1 MNRECATTPYAAAS
15 GYPAVR
21 PATGNAASCR
31 PGLRQPIEPASF
43 ALACQL
49 ADFLLAQADLPD
61 QTPDDAK
68 YLETGW
74 PVTSW

>member
-1 MNRECATTPYAAAS
+1 MAAMRSLLALL
-15 GYPAVR
+15 A
-21 PATGNAASCR
+21 
-31 PGLRQPIEPASF
+31 ASF